1 MENQDIYLQQALLNE
16 LSVTSTDTNDQDHL
30 FEVDLDVDDASS
42 KFLDIQDLILQQ
54 VPEGKTKSIT
64 IENQDKE
71 IAHIDISPL
80 ANFKTKLEELQLKM
94 QRLSEV
100 EDAIES
106 IEDLT
111 NTYKQTH
118 KQYEEKLDNVESMIN
133 QKFGLVDNTINKQK
147 NLESHIKPSTF
158 RDINKKYGL
167 EIKNYLKRTY
177 TKLFQGKAD
186 KTPVEQQSMN
196 NALSAKLKL
205 RENLIK
211 EFKNTRSTANPDQ
224 IAEEL
229 LLSLLRPI
237 KAVSN
242 SLHQYSTETKEL
254 SKKQKNI
261 VSQTGPEKTTLD
273 SFKIKPEVSIK
284 LNGTE
289 YAFQGYSGDY
299 SNLLLKD
306 ASGKSLQMMNN
317 KGITLD
323 MNTAPKLN
331 PIQQDLLNRG
341 KTLLMTDGKFPY
353 KLSKGEND
361 YLNITTV
368 SISEFTAGKKESQKN
383 SKSIKR
389 SI

>member
-147 NLESHIKPSTF
+147 N
-158 RDINKKYGL
+158 
-167 EIKNYLKRTY
+167 
-177 TKLFQGKAD
+177 
-186 KTPVEQQSMN
+186 
-196 NALSAKLKL
+196 AKL
-205 RENLIK
+205 
-211 EFKNTRSTANPDQ
+211 TQHT
-224 IAEEL
+224 
-229 LLSLLRPI
+229 
-237 KAVSN
+237 
-242 SLHQYSTETKEL
+242 
-254 SKKQKNI
+254 
-261 VSQTGPEKTTLD
+261 
-273 SFKIKPEVSIK
+273 
-284 LNGTE
+284 
-289 YAFQGYSGDY
+289 
-299 SNLLLKD
+299 
-306 ASGKSLQMMNN
+306 
-317 KGITLD
+317 
-323 MNTAPKLN
+323 
-331 PIQQDLLNRG
+331 
-341 KTLLMTDGKFPY
+341 
-353 KLSKGEND
+353 
-361 YLNITTV
+361 
-368 SISEFTAGKKESQKN
+368 
-383 SKSIKR
+383 
-389 SI
+389 